1 MKSDQPTSFKDRL
14 NQEVLR
20 TPKPSNDTHLDGNHI
35 DGTHHIARDTGNTPT
50 VLFISKT
57 SKRSFAYSYLQNLG
71 MDDESGD
78 IDVNFTSG
86 KIVIQGKNLDKLFMD
101 LHRHKVADVNIN
113 TEDID
118 DITIT
123 LHED

>member
-1 MKSDQPTSFKDRL
+1 MKPDQPTSFKDRL

-20 TPKPSNDTHLDGNHI
+20 TPKPSNDTYQDS
-35 DGTHHIARDTGNTPT
+35 THHITHDTGNTPT

-86 KIVIQGKNLDKLFMD
+86 KVVIKGKNLDKLFMD
-101 LHRHKVADVNIN
+101 LHRHKVADVNISI
-113 TEDID
+113 EDID